1 MKRLLRITVLFSVT
15 LLWWG
20 EKGYAATPAMDAAE
34 KETVSATV
42 EAEADKKDPK
52 SDKKSDE
59 PKRKRNLGH
68 LSGSFETNTI
78 YYVED
83 SKTGAVVPHNSYGS
97 NNFLKL
103 DYQLGRFSA
112 GVQLEY
118 YPHPLVGTPM
128 QGYEYVMD
136 PKSDKKS
143 DEPKRKRNLG
153 HLSGSFETNTIY
165 YVEDSK
171 TGAVVPHNSYGS
183 NNFLK
188 LDYQLGRFSAGVQ
201 LEYYPHP
208 LVGTPMQGYEYV
220 MEGFSINNLTEKYIS
235 WTDRNYSV
243 TVGDFYEQFGSGL
256 ILRAWEDR
264 ALGFNNS
271 LGGARVT
278 FNIKDIVE
286 GKVLYAFPRFNL
298 GYLSTQI
305 AGGDLSFSLSNA
317 IGLLDH
323 RLSLEGSIVN
333 RHFKNLPS
341 WYTEYRDDYDFDL
354 SKNVIS
360 YSGRVNYEYRG
371 LSAKFEYVGKSKDVY
386 LDNMTGEE
394 VFKRGDAQLFEI
406 GYTGSNYAVMAQFR
420 RLNYMQSQ
428 LYRPDGGS
436 GSLGLLPGNTI
447 NYIPAL
453 SPQHTI
459 MLAGLDPNSPQQN
472 GEIGGQIDA
481 FYTFRRG
488 TAIGGKRGL
497 KIHANYARYYSINGT
512 MSKPG
517 TNFYYRDF
525 SFDIDKSWN
534 SKLRTVLFVS
544 LQKNAMHG
552 GEDVIRQNVFVADVT
567 YKFTPKFS
575 LRAELQYLY
584 APHAEGSKEVDGD
597 WVAGLLEA
605 SFAPKWSIFVQDMYN
620 HGGSE
625 INYYSAGASFT
636 HSFIR
641 IALSYGRNRAG
652 YICSGGVCREM
663 PAYTGGNLAM
673 TLTF

>member
-42 EAEADKKDPK
+42 EAEADKK
-52 SDKKSDE
+52 
-59 PKRKRNLGH
+59 
-68 LSGSFETNTI
+68 
-78 YYVED
+78 
-83 SKTGAVVPHNSYGS
+83 
-97 NNFLKL
+97 
-103 DYQLGRFSA
+103 
-112 GVQLEY
+112 
-118 YPHPLVGTPM
+118 
-128 QGYEYVMD
+128 D

-428 LYRPDGGS
+428 LYRPGGGS

-453 SPQHTI
+453 SPQHTY

-488 TAIGGKRGL
+488 TAIGGKLGL

>member
-1 MKRLLRITVLFSVT
+1 MI

-20 EKGYAATPAMDAAE
+20 EKGYAATPATDAAE

-42 EAEADKKDPK
+42 EAEADKK
-52 SDKKSDE
+52 
-59 PKRKRNLGH
+59 
-68 LSGSFETNTI
+68 
-78 YYVED
+78 
-83 SKTGAVVPHNSYGS
+83 
-97 NNFLKL
+97 
-103 DYQLGRFSA
+103 
-112 GVQLEY
+112 
-118 YPHPLVGTPM
+118 
-128 QGYEYVMD
+128 D

-394 VFKRGDAQLFEI
+394 VVKRGDAQLFEI

-453 SPQHTI
+453 SPQHTY
-459 MLAGLDPNSPQQN
+459 MLAGLDPNNPQQN

-481 FYTFRRG
+481 FYTFKRG

-497 KIHANYARYYSINGT
+497 KIYANYARYYSTNGT
-512 MSKPG
+512 MNKSG

-552 GEDVIRQNVFVADVT
+552 GEDVVRQNVFVADVT

-575 LRAELQYLY
+575 LRGELQYLY
-584 APHAEGSKEVDGD
+584 APHTEGFSEVDGD

>member
-42 EAEADKKDPK
+42 EAEADKK
-52 SDKKSDE
+52 
-59 PKRKRNLGH
+59 
-68 LSGSFETNTI
+68 
-78 YYVED
+78 
-83 SKTGAVVPHNSYGS
+83 
-97 NNFLKL
+97 
-103 DYQLGRFSA
+103 
-112 GVQLEY
+112 
-118 YPHPLVGTPM
+118 
-128 QGYEYVMD
+128 D

-406 GYTGSNYAVMAQFR
+406 GYTHRRNYAVMAQFR

-453 SPQHTI
+453 SPQHTY

>member
-1 MKRLLRITVLFSVT
+1 MKRLLRIAALFSVT

-20 EKGYAATPAMDAAE
+20 EKGYAATPATDAAE

-42 EAEADKKDPK
+42 EAEADKK
-52 SDKKSDE
+52 
-59 PKRKRNLGH
+59 
-68 LSGSFETNTI
+68 
-78 YYVED
+78 
-83 SKTGAVVPHNSYGS
+83 
-97 NNFLKL
+97 
-103 DYQLGRFSA
+103 
-112 GVQLEY
+112 
-118 YPHPLVGTPM
+118 
-128 QGYEYVMD
+128 D

-436 GSLGLLPGNTI
+436 GRLGLLPGNTI

-453 SPQHTI
+453 SPQHTY

>member
-52 SDKKSDE
+52 SDKKS
-59 PKRKRNLGH
+59 G
-68 LSGSFETNTI
+68 
-78 YYVED
+78 
-83 SKTGAVVPHNSYGS
+83 
-97 NNFLKL
+97 
-103 DYQLGRFSA
+103 
-112 GVQLEY
+112 
-118 YPHPLVGTPM
+118 
-128 QGYEYVMD
+128 
-136 PKSDKKS
+136 
-143 DEPKRKRNLG
+143 EPKRKRNLG

-453 SPQHTI
+453 SPQHTY

>member
-20 EKGYAATPAMDAAE
+20 EKVYAAHPAMDAAE
-34 KETVSATV
+34 QEPVSATV
-42 EAEADKKDPK
+42 EAEADKKDP
-52 SDKKSDE
+52 
-59 PKRKRNLGH
+59 
-68 LSGSFETNTI
+68 
-78 YYVED
+78 
-83 SKTGAVVPHNSYGS
+83 
-97 NNFLKL
+97 
-103 DYQLGRFSA
+103 Q
-112 GVQLEY
+112 
-118 YPHPLVGTPM
+118 
-128 QGYEYVMD
+128 
-136 PKSDKKS
+136 SDKKS

-264 ALGFNNS
+264 ALGCNNS

-428 LYRPDGGS
+428 LYRPDGGG
-436 GSLGLLPGNTI
+436 GSVGLLPGCASY
-447 NYIPAL
+447 YIPAL
-453 SPQHTI
+453 SPQHTY

>member
-20 EKGYAATPAMDAAE
+20 EKGYAATPATDAAE

-83 SKTGAVVPHNSYGS
+83 S
-97 NNFLKL
+97 LL
-103 DYQLGRFSA
+103 
-112 GVQLEY
+112 
-118 YPHPLVGTPM
+118 
-128 QGYEYVMD
+128 
-136 PKSDKKS
+136 
-143 DEPKRKRNLG
+143 
-153 HLSGSFETNTIY
+153 
-165 YVEDSK
+165 
-171 TGAVVPHNSYGS
+171 GAVVPHNSYGS

-453 SPQHTI
+453 SPQHTY

>member
-1 MKRLLRITVLFSVT
+1 MI

-20 EKGYAATPAMDAAE
+20 EKGYAATPATDAAE

-42 EAEADKKDPK
+42 EAEADKK
-52 SDKKSDE
+52 
-59 PKRKRNLGH
+59 
-68 LSGSFETNTI
+68 
-78 YYVED
+78 
-83 SKTGAVVPHNSYGS
+83 
-97 NNFLKL
+97 
-103 DYQLGRFSA
+103 
-112 GVQLEY
+112 
-118 YPHPLVGTPM
+118 
-128 QGYEYVMD
+128 D

-394 VFKRGDAQLFEI
+394 VVKRGDAQLFEI

-453 SPQHTI
+453 SPQHTY
-459 MLAGLDPNSPQQN
+459 MLAGLDPNNPQQN
-472 GEIGGQIDA
+472 GEIGGQIV
-481 FYTFRRG
+481 
-488 TAIGGKRGL
+488 L
-497 KIHANYARYYSINGT
+497 HLQARYGHRWQARI
-512 MSKPG
+512 
-517 TNFYYRDF
+517 
-525 SFDIDKSWN
+525 
-534 SKLRTVLFVS
+534 
-544 LQKNAMHG
+544 
-552 GEDVIRQNVFVADVT
+552 ED
-567 YKFTPKFS
+567 PC
-575 LRAELQYLY
+575 ELC
-584 APHAEGSKEVDGD
+584 P
-597 WVAGLLEA
+597 LLLH
-605 SFAPKWSIFVQDMYN
+605 Q
-620 HGGSE
+620 
-625 INYYSAGASFT
+625 
-636 HSFIR
+636 
-641 IALSYGRNRAG
+641 RND
-652 YICSGGVCREM
+652 E
-663 PAYTGGNLAM
+663 
-673 TLTF
+673 

>member
-42 EAEADKKDPK
+42 EAEADKK
-52 SDKKSDE
+52 
-59 PKRKRNLGH
+59 
-68 LSGSFETNTI
+68 
-78 YYVED
+78 
-83 SKTGAVVPHNSYGS
+83 
-97 NNFLKL
+97 
-103 DYQLGRFSA
+103 
-112 GVQLEY
+112 
-118 YPHPLVGTPM
+118 
-128 QGYEYVMD
+128 D

-453 SPQHTI
+453 SPQHTYI
-459 MLAGLDPNSPQQN
+459 LAGLDPNSPQQN

-488 TAIGGKRGL
+488 TVIGGKRGL

>member
-1 MKRLLRITVLFSVT
+1 MKRLLRIAALFSVT

-20 EKGYAATPAMDAAE
+20 EKGYAATPATDAAE

-42 EAEADKKDPK
+42 EAEADKK
-52 SDKKSDE
+52 
-59 PKRKRNLGH
+59 
-68 LSGSFETNTI
+68 
-78 YYVED
+78 
-83 SKTGAVVPHNSYGS
+83 
-97 NNFLKL
+97 
-103 DYQLGRFSA
+103 
-112 GVQLEY
+112 
-118 YPHPLVGTPM
+118 
-128 QGYEYVMD
+128 D

-394 VFKRGDAQLFEI
+394 VVKRGDAQLFEI

-453 SPQHTI
+453 SPQHTY
-459 MLAGLDPNSPQQN
+459 MLAGLDPNNPQQN

-481 FYTFRRG
+481 FYTFKRG

-497 KIHANYARYYSINGT
+497 KIHANYARYYSTNGT
-512 MSKPG
+512 MNKPG

-552 GEDVIRQNVFVADVT
+552 GENIVRQNVFVADVT

-575 LRAELQYLY
+575 LRGELQYLY
-584 APHAEGSKEVDGD
+584 APHTEGFSDVDGD

-673 TLTF
+673 TLTLLSITGPYVPSAGKSIINMSPSNSCGCI

>member
-1 MKRLLRITVLFSVT
+1 MKRLLQVGALLCVT
-15 LLWWG
+15 LLWWSG
-20 EKGYAATPAMDAAE
+20 KGYAATPNTDGTMDGVISGAV
-34 KETVSATV
+34 ETDT
-42 EAEADKKDPK
+42 DKKDPE
-52 SDKKSDE
+52 SGDKTDE
-59 PKRKRNLGH
+59 PKRKRNWGH

-83 SKTGAVVPHNSYGS
+83 KKTNAVVPHNSYGS
-97 NNFLKL
+97 NN
-103 DYQLGRFSA
+103 Y
-112 GVQLEY
+112 
-118 YPHPLVGTPM
+118 
-128 QGYEYVMD
+128 
-136 PKSDKKS
+136 
-143 DEPKRKRNLG
+143 
-153 HLSGSFETNTIY
+153 
-165 YVEDSK
+165 
-171 TGAVVPHNSYGS
+171 
-183 NNFLK
+183 LK

-220 MEGFSINNLTEKYIS
+220 MEGFSINNLTGKYLS

-278 FNIKDIVE
+278 FNIKNILE

-317 IGLLDH
+317 IGLQDH
-323 RLSLEGSIVN
+323 QLSLEGSIVN

-341 WYTEYRDDYDFDL
+341 WYTEYRDDFDFDL
-354 SKNVIS
+354 TKNVIS
-360 YSGRVNYEYRG
+360 YSGRINYEYKG
-371 LSAKFEYVGKSKDVY
+371 LFAKFEYVGKSKDAY
-386 LDNMTGEE
+386 LDNTTGEY
-394 VFKRGDAQLFEI
+394 VFKRGNAQLAEI
-406 GYTGSNYAVMAQFR
+406 GYAGDGYAVMAQFR
-420 RLNYMQSQ
+420 RLRYMQTQ
-428 LYRPDGGS
+428 LYRPSGGS

-453 SPQHTI
+453 SPQ
-459 MLAGLDPNSPQQN
+459 QN
-472 GEIGGQIDA
+472 GEVGGQIDA
-481 FYTFRRG
+481 FYTFKRG

-497 KIHANYARYYSINGT
+497 KIHANYSRYYSLSGT
-512 MSKPG
+512 MGESG

-534 SKLRTVLFVS
+534 RKLRTVLFVS

-552 GEDVIRQNVFVADVT
+552 VESYIRQNIFVADVT

-584 APHAEGSKEVDGD
+584 APDTKGTKEVNGD

-652 YICSGGVCREM
+652 MICSGGVCREM

>member
-42 EAEADKKDPK
+42 EAEADKK
-52 SDKKSDE
+52 
-59 PKRKRNLGH
+59 
-68 LSGSFETNTI
+68 
-78 YYVED
+78 Y
-83 SKTGAVVPHNSYGS
+83 
-97 NNFLKL
+97 
-103 DYQLGRFSA
+103 
-112 GVQLEY
+112 
-118 YPHPLVGTPM
+118 
-128 QGYEYVMD
+128 

-453 SPQHTI
+453 SPQHTY

>member
-42 EAEADKKDPK
+42 EAEADKK
-52 SDKKSDE
+52 
-59 PKRKRNLGH
+59 
-68 LSGSFETNTI
+68 
-78 YYVED
+78 
-83 SKTGAVVPHNSYGS
+83 
-97 NNFLKL
+97 
-103 DYQLGRFSA
+103 
-112 GVQLEY
+112 
-118 YPHPLVGTPM
+118 
-128 QGYEYVMD
+128 D

-453 SPQHTI
+453 SPQHTY

-488 TAIGGKRGL
+488 TAIGGNRGL

>member
-42 EAEADKKDPK
+42 EAEADKK
-52 SDKKSDE
+52 
-59 PKRKRNLGH
+59 
-68 LSGSFETNTI
+68 
-78 YYVED
+78 
-83 SKTGAVVPHNSYGS
+83 
-97 NNFLKL
+97 
-103 DYQLGRFSA
+103 
-112 GVQLEY
+112 
-118 YPHPLVGTPM
+118 
-128 QGYEYVMD
+128 D

-453 SPQHTI
+453 SPQHTY

-497 KIHANYARYYSINGT
+497 KIHANYVRYYSINGT

>member
-42 EAEADKKDPK
+42 EAEADKK
-52 SDKKSDE
+52 
-59 PKRKRNLGH
+59 
-68 LSGSFETNTI
+68 
-78 YYVED
+78 
-83 SKTGAVVPHNSYGS
+83 
-97 NNFLKL
+97 
-103 DYQLGRFSA
+103 
-112 GVQLEY
+112 
-118 YPHPLVGTPM
+118 
-128 QGYEYVMD
+128 D

-453 SPQHTI
+453 SPQHTY

-525 SFDIDKSWN
+525 SFDIDKSRN

>member
-42 EAEADKKDPK
+42 EAEADKK
-52 SDKKSDE
+52 
-59 PKRKRNLGH
+59 
-68 LSGSFETNTI
+68 
-78 YYVED
+78 
-83 SKTGAVVPHNSYGS
+83 
-97 NNFLKL
+97 
-103 DYQLGRFSA
+103 
-112 GVQLEY
+112 
-118 YPHPLVGTPM
+118 
-128 QGYEYVMD
+128 D

-453 SPQHTI
+453 SPQHTY

-497 KIHANYARYYSINGT
+497 KIHANLSRYYSINGT

>member
-1 MKRLLRITVLFSVT
+1 M
-15 LLWWG
+15 
-20 EKGYAATPAMDAAE
+20 
-34 KETVSATV
+34 
-42 EAEADKKDPK
+42 
-52 SDKKSDE
+52 
-59 PKRKRNLGH
+59 
-68 LSGSFETNTI
+68 
-78 YYVED
+78 
-83 SKTGAVVPHNSYGS
+83 
-97 NNFLKL
+97 
-103 DYQLGRFSA
+103 
-112 GVQLEY
+112 
-118 YPHPLVGTPM
+118 
-128 QGYEYVMD
+128 
-136 PKSDKKS
+136 
-143 DEPKRKRNLG
+143 
-153 HLSGSFETNTIY
+153 
-165 YVEDSK
+165 
-171 TGAVVPHNSYGS
+171 
-183 NNFLK
+183 
-188 LDYQLGRFSAGVQ
+188 
-201 LEYYPHP
+201 
-208 LVGTPMQGYEYV
+208 
-220 MEGFSINNLTEKYIS
+220 
-235 WTDRNYSV
+235 
-243 TVGDFYEQFGSGL
+243 
-256 ILRAWEDR
+256 
-264 ALGFNNS
+264 
-271 LGGARVT
+271 
-278 FNIKDIVE
+278 
-286 GKVLYAFPRFNL
+286 
-298 GYLSTQI
+298 
-305 AGGDLSFSLSNA
+305 
-317 IGLLDH
+317 LDH

-453 SPQHTI
+453 SPQHTY

-544 LQKNAMHG
+544 LQKNAMIT
-552 GEDVIRQNVFVADVT
+552 DC
-567 YKFTPKFS
+567 P
-575 LRAELQYLY
+575 
-584 APHAEGSKEVDGD
+584 
-597 WVAGLLEA
+597 
-605 SFAPKWSIFVQDMYN
+605 
-620 HGGSE
+620 
-625 INYYSAGASFT
+625 
-636 HSFIR
+636 
-641 IALSYGRNRAG
+641 
-652 YICSGGVCREM
+652 
-663 PAYTGGNLAM
+663 
-673 TLTF
+673 

>member
-20 EKGYAATPAMDAAE
+20 EKGYAATPATDAAE

-42 EAEADKKDPK
+42 EAEADKK
-52 SDKKSDE
+52 
-59 PKRKRNLGH
+59 
-68 LSGSFETNTI
+68 
-78 YYVED
+78 
-83 SKTGAVVPHNSYGS
+83 
-97 NNFLKL
+97 
-103 DYQLGRFSA
+103 
-112 GVQLEY
+112 
-118 YPHPLVGTPM
+118 
-128 QGYEYVMD
+128 D

-453 SPQHTI
+453 SPQHTYI
-459 MLAGLDPNSPQQN
+459 LAGLDPNSPQQN

-488 TAIGGKRGL
+488 TVIGGKRGL

>member
-42 EAEADKKDPK
+42 EAEADKK
-52 SDKKSDE
+52 
-59 PKRKRNLGH
+59 
-68 LSGSFETNTI
+68 
-78 YYVED
+78 
-83 SKTGAVVPHNSYGS
+83 
-97 NNFLKL
+97 
-103 DYQLGRFSA
+103 
-112 GVQLEY
+112 
-118 YPHPLVGTPM
+118 
-128 QGYEYVMD
+128 D

-453 SPQHTI
+453 SPQHTY

-497 KIHANYARYYSINGT
+497 KIHANYSINGT

>member
-42 EAEADKKDPK
+42 EAEADKK
-52 SDKKSDE
+52 
-59 PKRKRNLGH
+59 
-68 LSGSFETNTI
+68 
-78 YYVED
+78 
-83 SKTGAVVPHNSYGS
+83 
-97 NNFLKL
+97 
-103 DYQLGRFSA
+103 
-112 GVQLEY
+112 
-118 YPHPLVGTPM
+118 
-128 QGYEYVMD
+128 D

-453 SPQHTI
+453 SPQHTY

-497 KIHANYARYYSINGT
+497 KMHAIYARYYSINGT

>member
-42 EAEADKKDPK
+42 EAEADKK
-52 SDKKSDE
+52 
-59 PKRKRNLGH
+59 
-68 LSGSFETNTI
+68 
-78 YYVED
+78 
-83 SKTGAVVPHNSYGS
+83 
-97 NNFLKL
+97 
-103 DYQLGRFSA
+103 
-112 GVQLEY
+112 
-118 YPHPLVGTPM
+118 
-128 QGYEYVMD
+128 D

-341 WYTEYRDDYDFDL
+341 WYTTENDIQKTNNETLPVFNHVLRAALTNMEGDPIAPAVAEAGERSFDFEVSLNNGWD
-354 SKNVIS
+354 SQNCEFVI
-360 YSGRVNYEYRG
+360 Y
-371 LSAKFEYVGKSKDVY
+371 
-386 LDNMTGEE
+386 
-394 VFKRGDAQLFEI
+394 VFKEEEDAAFI
-406 GYTGSNYAVMAQFR
+406 VNNGAVC
-420 RLNYMQSQ
+420 
-428 LYRPDGGS
+428 PV
-436 GSLGLLPGNTI
+436 
-447 NYIPAL
+447 
-453 SPQHTI
+453 
-459 MLAGLDPNSPQQN
+459 
-472 GEIGGQIDA
+472 
-481 FYTFRRG
+481 
-488 TAIGGKRGL
+488 GGKV
-497 KIHANYARYYSINGT
+497 
-512 MSKPG
+512 
-517 TNFYYRDF
+517 D
-525 SFDIDKSWN
+525 
-534 SKLRTVLFVS
+534 
-544 LQKNAMHG
+544 
-552 GEDVIRQNVFVADVT
+552 
-567 YKFTPKFS
+567 YKYESVK
-575 LRAELQYLY
+575 
-584 APHAEGSKEVDGD
+584 
-597 WVAGLLEA
+597 
-605 SFAPKWSIFVQDMYN
+605 
-620 HGGSE
+620 
-625 INYYSAGASFT
+625 
-636 HSFIR
+636 
-641 IALSYGRNRAG
+641 
-652 YICSGGVCREM
+652 
-663 PAYTGGNLAM
+663 
-673 TLTF
+673 